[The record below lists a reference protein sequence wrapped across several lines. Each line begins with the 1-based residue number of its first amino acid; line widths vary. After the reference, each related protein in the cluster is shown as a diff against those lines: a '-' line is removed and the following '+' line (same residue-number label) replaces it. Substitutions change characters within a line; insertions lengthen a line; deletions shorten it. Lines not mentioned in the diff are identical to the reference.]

1 MVRQQGVYKKIPLQ
15 YISQNLEPSKIKIEG
30 LRIWLS
36 NNFLSDSFEPS
47 FSVFRGNIVVNK
59 PKSRISKHVFQE
71 NKARQIFQKT
81 NTHTCTYQGVRN
93 VRFFWKFGV
102 LYFLETIVL
111 RFALLSYYQRY
122 FRDVPKFSQKFW
134 KVILVGSNLLK
145 LNVVATS
152 VFLKNFLK
160 FSGWSFIR

>member
-36 NNFLSDSFEPS
+36 NNFWSDSFEPS

-81 NTHTCTYQGVRN
+81 IISYPVICTHTCTYQGVRN
-93 VRFFWKFGV
+93 VRFLENLACFIFLNHPFSDSSFCLITNELKWESKKFFHIV
-102 LYFLETIVL
+102 VSLNFILFL
-111 RFALLSYYQRY
+111 
-122 FRDVPKFSQKFW
+122 D
-134 KVILVGSNLLK
+134 
-145 LNVVATS
+145 
-152 VFLKNFLK
+152 
-160 FSGWSFIR
+160 

>member
-36 NNFLSDSFEPS
+36 NNFWSDSFEPS

-81 NTHTCTYQGVRN
+81 IISYPVICTHTCTYQGVRN
-93 VRFFWKFGV
+93 VRF
-102 LYFLETIVL
+102 LE
-111 RFALLSYYQRY
+111 
-122 FRDVPKFSQKFW
+122 
-134 KVILVGSNLLK
+134 NL
-145 LNVVATS
+145 ACFI
-152 VFLKNFLK
+152 FLKQPFWDSPFCLITNDISGTFRNFLK
-160 FSGWSFIR
+160 IFGKLFLWDQIC